1 MTWKPH
7 VTVAAVIRRKNKFLM
22 VEEKIDG
29 HRVYNQ
35 PAGHLEPGETL
46 LQAVIRETL
55 EETAWLFEPQS
66 LIGIYQWL
74 NPHNNKSFMR
84 FSFAGHCLEHDA
96 LRPLDTDIERAVWLS
111 IEDIQEREQSLRS
124 PMVLQCIHDYLKGN
138 AYPLTVLK
146 GLS

>member
-1 MTWKPH
+1 
-7 VTVAAVIRRKNKFLM
+7 M

-46 LQAVIRETL
+46 YQAVIRETL
-55 EETAWLFEPQS
+55 EETAWLFEPES

-74 NPHNNKSFMR
+74 NPSNNKSFMR
-84 FSFAGHCLEHDA
+84 FCFSGHCLEHDA
-96 LRPLDTDIERAVWLS
+96 QRTLDSDIERAVWLS
-111 IEDIQEREQSLRS
+111 LEAIQEREQSLRS

-138 AYPLTVLK
+138 TYPLTVLK